1 MERTMR
7 SAWVSATFAAAV
19 LVAGCGEGRLIL
31 NVDVYSFMQ
40 GAGNDTLRYPPLPI
54 PSIPPG
60 VSDTV
65 GSDSVKVVLPG
76 NLGNSIVDSAYVFV
90 IADLDNVTGTGNI
103 TVEAF
108 LSADSSTIFSGS
120 PAFSFGGAV
129 SPGAVTRDTVS
140 AELVSTLNS
149 LFTGSEVWLAFR
161 AVVANTGATGMQGTV
176 RLRALD
182 LRIVVQDEV
191 F

>member
-1 MERTMR
+1 MR
-7 SAWVSATFAAAV
+7 SAWVSAMLAAAV

-54 PSIPPG
+54 AFIPPG

>member
-1 MERTMR
+1 MKAIA
-7 SAWVSATFAAAV
+7 SALILAAA
-19 LVAGCGEGRLIL
+19 LLSAACGEGRAIF

-40 GAGNDTLRYPPLPI
+40 GSGSDTLRYPPLPLDT
-54 PSIPPG
+54 IPPG
-60 VSDTV
+60 LPPITVS
-65 GSDSVKVVLPG
+65 SDSVKVVLPG
-76 NLGNSIVDSAYVFV
+76 VFGSSVVDTAHVV
-90 IADLDNVTGTGNI
+90 GILDLDNVRGTGNI
-103 TVEAF
+103 TVEVF

-129 SPGAVTRDTVS
+129 TPGTVTTDTVDVD
-140 AELVSTLNS
+140 LLGTFNS

-161 AVVANTGATGMQGTV
+161 ADVANTGADGMQGTI

-182 LRIVVQDEV
+182 LRVVLQEKI